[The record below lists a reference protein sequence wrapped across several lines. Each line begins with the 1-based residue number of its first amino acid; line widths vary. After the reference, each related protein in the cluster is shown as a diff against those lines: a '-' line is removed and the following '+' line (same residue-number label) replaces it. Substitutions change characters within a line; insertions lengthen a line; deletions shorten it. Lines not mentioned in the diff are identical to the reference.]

1 LNAPWPLMSL
11 KLKNTAW
18 QENKQRFIL
27 VIIALVGFIAL
38 GYLAIPL
45 VLLSY
50 IGLSLLWPMSK
61 V

>member
-1 LNAPWPLMSL
+1 
-11 KLKNTAW
+11 
-18 QENKQRFIL
+18 
-27 VIIALVGFIAL
+27 VIIALVGFFTL

-61 V
+61 ASSVDA

>member
-1 LNAPWPLMSL
+1 MSL

-50 IGLSLLWPMSK
+50 VGLSLLWPISK
-61 V
+61 A